1 MRCGVRSFDA
11 AKFRP
16 KASTG
21 LSNFPFPQLAI
32 DTALAAIPARY
43 ALDRGSVMGAGAR
56 RGEDLSRAELTAPR
70 CAGVYSS
77 AASRPWRLAPA
88 CRRMATRPRVRDAT
102 ARPQTQRRRRRDSG
116 PSCNPGCEQL
126 ATSEFEVEPGVL
138 CGHGRE
144 AFSALVCAHAA
155 VIPSLHCGAALDL
168 RALRTR
174 TSRRSKE

>member
-70 CAGVYSS
+70 CAGVYL
-77 AASRPWRLAPA
+77 AAMAVGAGLPAHGHEAPGAGRDREAADAAAPTPRQRPLLQSR
-88 CRRMATRPRVRDAT
+88 
-102 ARPQTQRRRRRDSG
+102 S
-116 PSCNPGCEQL
+116 CEQL

-168 RALRTR
+168 LALRTR